1 MPYLYLHLDCFV
13 LIARLP
19 YVLLLKLS
27 GRTIH
32 SMPSLSDIL
41 KAVSLADVTTAA
53 ATSLLGILPTSS
65 LLFMYCPYVQDMYAM
80 SVVSTYDRV
89 NAAPSES

>member
-1 MPYLYLHLDCFV
+1 MPYLYLHRGRVF

-19 YVLLLKLS
+19 SAFLLRLS
-27 GRTIH
+27 GRAIH

-41 KAVSLADVTTAA
+41 KAVSLTDVTTAV

-65 LLFMYCPYVQDMYAM
+65 FLFMYCPYVQGMYAM

-89 NAAPSES
+89 NAAPPES